1 MKRKNTRRF
10 DPRYFMD
17 EKTEKPKVIKE
28 GLTDSTRDPQGRLK
42 SPYLSKQGPGI
53 PSEPTNP
60 RELTPREKLADL
72 QHQLKTAYY
81 NPAAEPAIQQ
91 QIDALLDEHPEL
103 RDRGEGP
110 MAEGLGDAGM
120 YQLGPAQ
127 MLDSALVLL
136 DINNLKGPLDPSDA
150 RDIEDAIAILGKL
163 QAHIS

>member
-28 GLTDSTRDPQGRLK
+28 GLTDSIRDEQGRL
-42 SPYLSKQGPGI
+42 YDASKQGPGI

-81 NPAAEPAIQQ
+81 NPAAGPAIQQ

-110 MAEGLGDAGM
+110 MAEGHGDAGM

-136 DINNLKGPLDPSDA
+136 DNEPDA
-150 RDIEDAIAILGKL
+150 RDIEDAIAILVKL